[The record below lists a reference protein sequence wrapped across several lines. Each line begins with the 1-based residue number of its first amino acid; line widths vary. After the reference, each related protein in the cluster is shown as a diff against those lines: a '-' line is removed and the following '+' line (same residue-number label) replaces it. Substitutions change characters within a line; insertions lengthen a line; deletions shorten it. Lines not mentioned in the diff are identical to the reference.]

1 MLNPFSVSEVDTFL
15 TRYLR
20 LLEAVCFRF
29 RGTILVALM
38 LFTALMGYFALQLRM
53 DAGFEKQMPIGHEY
67 IQTFDK
73 YREDVLGANRLNFVV
88 KARSGDIWTQAGL
101 ERLYE
106 VTQAVSFLPNVD
118 RLGVQSLWTPN
129 SFVNEITE
137 EGFRADP
144 LISGTIMPRDLTP
157 EIIAGIQRAASQ
169 GGFIG
174 TLVARDQTSAMI
186 VAELHERDREGK
198 ALDYVAYNRI
208 LEELRAKFEDAQFEV
223 QIIGFAKQIGD
234 IADGASAV
242 LEFCAIALLLTALA
256 VYCWH

>member
-29 RGTILVALM
+29 RATILVALM
-38 LFTALMGYFALQLRM
+38 LFTALMGYYALQLRM

-67 IQTFDK
+67 IQTFNT

-157 EIIAGIQRAASQ
+157 EVIAGIQRAASQ

-186 VAELHERDREGK
+186 VAELHERDRDGK
-198 ALDYVAYNRI
+198 HAR
-208 LEELRAKFEDAQFEV
+208 LRRLQPPPRGAAREV
-223 QIIGFAKQIGD
+223 RGRRSSRSRSS
-234 IADGASAV
+234 ASPSRSATSP
-242 LEFCAIALLLTALA
+242 TAPRRCSSSA
-256 VYCWH
+256 RSRCC